1 MILKEYFRL
10 AAKVNLDAVCENVE
24 KIHDH
29 LAEDTKILAVVKA
42 DAYGHG
48 AVPVAKLIEPFDYIW
63 GFAAATL
70 DEAML
75 LRRGGISKPIL
86 VLGCVFPD
94 QYEEMIIND
103 IRMTCYQMED
113 MDLIGGIASRLHRT
127 LKIHLKIETGMAR
140 LGFHTTEEDMHAM
153 ERISRISGIEV
164 EGAFTH
170 FARAD
175 ETDKAYTQM
184 QMTLFDETVERLRQ
198 HGVKIPVLHM
208 ANSAATLDMKE
219 THRDMVRAGIIL
231 YGMYPSEEVD
241 HTSVKLT
248 PALSL
253 YTHVEYVKTVPKGSG
268 VSYGSQYITE
278 KEMKIATL
286 PVGYADGYPR
296 SLSNKGWVLIHGRK
310 APILGLVCMDQMM
323 VDVTDIPETQY
334 CDTAVLIGQSGEE
347 TITVEDLAQLS
358 GRNNY
363 EFVCAL
369 SKRIPRVYELDG
381 KTVEQIDYFGDNGP

>member
-113 MDLIGGIASRLHRT
+113 MDLIGGIEIGRASCR
-127 LKIHLKIETGMAR
+127 
-140 LGFHTTEEDMHAM
+140 
-153 ERISRISGIEV
+153 ERVSS
-164 EGAFTH
+164 
-170 FARAD
+170 
-175 ETDKAYTQM
+175 
-184 QMTLFDETVERLRQ
+184 
-198 HGVKIPVLHM
+198 PV
-208 ANSAATLDMKE
+208 
-219 THRDMVRAGIIL
+219 
-231 YGMYPSEEVD
+231 
-241 HTSVKLT
+241 
-248 PALSL
+248 
-253 YTHVEYVKTVPKGSG
+253 
-268 VSYGSQYITE
+268 
-278 KEMKIATL
+278 
-286 PVGYADGYPR
+286 
-296 SLSNKGWVLIHGRK
+296 
-310 APILGLVCMDQMM
+310 
-323 VDVTDIPETQY
+323 
-334 CDTAVLIGQSGEE
+334 
-347 TITVEDLAQLS
+347 
-358 GRNNY
+358 
-363 EFVCAL
+363 
-369 SKRIPRVYELDG
+369 
-381 KTVEQIDYFGDNGP
+381 